1 MQQLILVI
9 GNAIWWVI
17 EQNSDD
23 LVNIDP
29 TKQENEVEKLQ

>member
-17 EQNSDD
+17 EKIGIFYLNCAAEQF
-23 LVNIDP
+23 
-29 TKQENEVEKLQ
+29 EA